1 MELKELCRE
10 CLLHNKNI
18 HNCPFCDIDFESE
31 KSKIN
36 ALQKIRQNFRL
47 AFANTTIR
55 VNNNNVEL
63 FRTKEDYS
71 VCGNCSKG
79 PRTRKWYFDEENCLR
94 KKNLEDERATIDNL
108 NLCRKRNLK
117 RALDCFLSYGQNND
131 WQYFLTITFDPRKV
145 DSTSQKSVK
154 YAWQKFRQK
163 LQYYYPD
170 IMILTVIEYHEDSN
184 KLHFHGAIGNVKLGR
199 VLARAVNMEQY
210 RKNKDGSI
218 KMRNGKPVP
227 NKYYMK
233 RLETSIGDPVYNF
246 LPELYDLGFCSVIPL
261 TPRNNLTTFDKVI
274 FYLAK
279 YMNKDK
285 SAVPYCGKS
294 YFHTHNLKKG
304 TKKTIH
310 LTDEQFEK
318 LLAELD
324 GIQQKKDNDNF
335 SSYVL
340 NTKDGTSVLDLI
352 NNYYDIPNIKLDT
365 KPKPVPVEEDAE
377 ELDPIFLED

>member
-18 HNCPFCDIDFESE
+18 HNCPFCDIDFDSE

-36 ALQKIRQNFRL
+36 ALRKIRQNFRL

-55 VNNNNVEL
+55 VNNNNIEL

-71 VCGNCSKG
+71 VSGNCSKG

-108 NLCRKRNLK
+108 NFCRKRNLK

-131 WQYFLTITFDPRKV
+131 WQYFVTITFDPRKV

-163 LQYYYPD
+163 LQYYYPC
-170 IMILTVIEYHEDSN
+170 IKILTVIEYHEDSN

-210 RKNKDGSI
+210 RKNKDGTI
-218 KMRNGKPVP
+218 KMKKGKPVP
-227 NKYYMK
+227 NEYYMK
-233 RLETSIGDPVYNF
+233 RLETSIGDPIYNF

-261 TPRNNLTTFDKVI
+261 TPRDNLTTFDKVI

-310 LTDEQFEK
+310 LTDEQFDN

-324 GIQQKKDNDNF
+324 GIQQKKDNKNF

-352 NNYYDIPNIKLDT
+352 NNYYDIPKIHLDN
-365 KPKPVPVEEDAE
+365 KSKPVPVEDIE

>member
-18 HNCPFCDIDFESE
+18 HNCPFCDIDFDSE

-36 ALQKIRQNFRL
+36 ALRKIRQNFRL

-55 VNNNNVEL
+55 VNNNNIEL

-108 NLCRKRNLK
+108 NFCRKRNLK

-131 WQYFLTITFDPRKV
+131 WQYFITITFDPRKV
-145 DSTSQKSVK
+145 DSTNQKSVK

-184 KLHFHGAIGNVKLGR
+184 KLHFHGAIGNALLGR
-199 VLARAVNMEQY
+199 VLARAVNMEQF
-210 RKNKDGSI
+210 RKNKDGTI
-218 KMRNGKPVP
+218 KMKNGKLVP
-227 NKYYMK
+227 NEYYLK
-233 RLETSIGDPVYNF
+233 RLETSIGDPIYNF
-246 LPELYDLGFCSVIPL
+246 LPDLYDLGFCSVIPL
-261 TPRNNLTTFDKVI
+261 IPRDNLTSFDKVI

-310 LTDEQFEK
+310 LTDEQFDN

-324 GIQQKKDNDNF
+324 GIQQKKDNKNF

-352 NNYYDIPNIKLDT
+352 NNYYDIPKIQLNN
-365 KPKPVPVEEDAE
+365 KPKPVPVEDTE
-377 ELDPIFLED
+377 ELDPIFAED

>member
-36 ALQKIRQNFRL
+36 ALRKLKRNFKL

-55 VNNNNVEL
+55 VNNNNIEL
-63 FRTKEDYS
+63 FRTKEAYS

-79 PRTRKWYFDEENCLR
+79 PRTKKWYYDEDDCLR
-94 KKNLEDERATIDNL
+94 KKNLEDERATTDNL
-108 NLCRKRNLK
+108 KLCRKRNLK

-131 WQYFLTITFDPRKV
+131 WQYFVTITFDPRKV
-145 DSTSQKSVK
+145 DSTDQKSVK

-170 IMILTVIEYHEDSN
+170 IKILTVIEYHEDSN

-210 RKNKDGSI
+210 RKNRDGTI
-218 KMRNGKPVP
+218 KMKNGKPVW
-227 NKYYMK
+227 NDYYLQP
-233 RLETSIGDPVYNF
+233 LETNIGDPVYNF
-246 LPELYDLGFCSVIPL
+246 LPELYNLGFCSVIPL
-261 TPRNNLTTFDKVI
+261 TPRDNLTSFDKVI

-310 LTDEQFEK
+310 LTDEQFDK

-324 GIQQKKDNDNF
+324 GIQQKKDNKNF

-340 NTKDGTSVLDLI
+340 NTKDGTSILDLI
-352 NNYYDIPNIKLDT
+352 NNYYDIPKIQLDN
-365 KPKPVPVEEDAE
+365 KPKPALIEDAE